1 MKDPRLDFTR
11 LAAPLTM
18 INGRGAIA
26 AT

>member
-11 LAAPLTM
+11 LVAPLTM
-18 INGRGAIA
+18 SNGRGAIA